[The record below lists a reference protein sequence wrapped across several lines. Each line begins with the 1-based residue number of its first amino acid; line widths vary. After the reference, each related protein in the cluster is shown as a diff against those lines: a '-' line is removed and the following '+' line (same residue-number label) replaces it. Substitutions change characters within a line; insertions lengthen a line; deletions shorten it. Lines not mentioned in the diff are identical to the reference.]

1 MNILFI
7 SFGLDPTV
15 GGTERVTRTLMENFE
30 HQGMSSYITFCV
42 GDDSSFPKEKKLKI
56 NYRGSY
62 SVFKKSM
69 DNFIAE
75 HDINLIIN
83 ENVCEW
89 NVSRYFGNLKAIHSK
104 MPIIYCL
111 HNTPDL
117 FVPHYTKVDAQTIK
131 NVIYHWFTGRTI
143 YMTKHKR
150 MFDIVDRYVVL
161 SPSYINRFYEIFG
174 MQDNGKVIAIP
185 NPITIVKPEGELLE
199 KENLFLVV
207 ARLAETQKN
216 IRAILRIWKEFC
228 KQNKDYQ
235 LQIVGYGPDEKLLRD
250 YAASLQLQNISFMG
264 RTHEPQK
271 FYCRAKFFLMTSRYE
286 GFPMTIIESMLF
298 GCIPIVF
305 NSFAAISDVIDNGK
319 NGILIPNNDENA
331 FLQVMLDVAGNR
343 QQQEKISK
351 QVAPSLAKFS
361 EEKVTSMWMNLF
373 GRFVDR

>member
-30 HQGMSSYITFCV
+30 HQGISSYITFCF

-62 SVFKKSM
+62 SVFKKAM

-104 MPIIYCL
+104 IPIIYCL

-117 FVPHYTKVDAQTIK
+117 FVSHYTKVDAQTIK
-131 NVIYHWFTGRTI
+131 NVIYRWFTGRTI

-185 NPITIVKPEGELLE
+185 NPITMAKPEDELPE

-207 ARLAETQKN
+207 ARLEETQKN

-250 YAASLQLQNISFMG
+250 YAVSLQLQNISFMG

-271 FYCRAKFFLMTSRYE
+271 FYRRAKFFLMTSRYE

-331 FLQVMLDVAGNR
+331 FLQVMLDVAVNR

-361 EEKVTSMWMNLF
+361 EEKVTSMWMDLF
-373 GRFVDR
+373 ESFTGR